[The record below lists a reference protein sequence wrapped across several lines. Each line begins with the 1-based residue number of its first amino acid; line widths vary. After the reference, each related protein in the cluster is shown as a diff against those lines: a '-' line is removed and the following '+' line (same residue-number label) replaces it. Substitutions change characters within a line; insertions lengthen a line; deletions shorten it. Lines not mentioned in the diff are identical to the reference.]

1 MNDFSEP
8 RNPSRRLPTFLGM
21 LINNQNIIPAPQG
34 AGGGGSSF
42 PGIYP
47 ANEG

>member
-34 AGGGGSSF
+34 AG
-42 PGIYP
+42 
-47 ANEG
+47 EGEQGELFSWNIPR